1 MFTKKLSNTSG
12 DDGDV
17 SATAQVMP
25 PPPRPRTSAGK
36 AESALAG
43 IGGDGIILIGK
54 GTRVIGEIS
63 DCTTVEIQGV
73 VEGKLLANSVV
84 IREGGGFKGSLQV
97 DQAEI
102 HGVMEGNAVVND
114 LLDIRSTGTVA
125 ADLAYGRL
133 SVEAGGQMTGN
144 ILARISIENS
154 NAPKSASTEIATTNG
169 NGRHSGNGW
178 T

>member
-1 MFTKKLSNTSG
+1 MFTKKLSNSNG
-12 DDGDV
+12 DEGADV
-17 SATAQVMP
+17 SATAHVTL
-25 PPPRPRTSAGK
+25 PPPRARPMAAKTDA
-36 AESALAG
+36 
-43 IGGDGIILIGK
+43 GDGIVLIGK

-73 VEGKLLANSVV
+73 VEGKLLASSVI
-84 IREGGGFKGSLQV
+84 IREGGGFKGSLQA

-144 ILARISIENS
+144 ILARISIENG
-154 NAPKSASTEIATTNG
+154 NAPKSTSTEIATTTNG
-169 NGRHSGNGW
+169 NGRHGGNGW

>member
-1 MFTKKLSNTSG
+1 MFTKKLSNSG
-12 DDGDV
+12 SDEGADV
-17 SATAQVMP
+17 STTAHVTP
-25 PPPRPRTSAGK
+25 PPPRQRPIAGK
-36 AESALAG
+36 TDA
-43 IGGDGIILIGK
+43 GDGVVLIGK

-73 VEGKLLANSVV
+73 VEGKLLASSVV
-84 IREGGGFKGSLQV
+84 IREGGGFKGSLQA

-114 LLDIRSTGTVA
+114 LLDIRSTGTVS

-144 ILARISIENS
+144 ILARISIES
-154 NAPKSASTEIATTNG
+154 GAAPKPASTDIATTSG
-169 NGRHSGNGW
+169 NGRHNGNGW

>member
-12 DDGDV
+12 DDGDI
-17 SATAQVMP
+17 SATAQVTP
-25 PPPRPRTSAGK
+25 PPPRPRPSTSGR
-36 AESALAG
+36 
-43 IGGDGIILIGK
+43 IDTGDGVILIGK

-73 VEGKLLANSVV
+73 VEGKLLASSVI
-84 IREGGGFKGSLQV
+84 IREGGGFKGSLQA

-144 ILARISIENS
+144 ILARISIESS
-154 NAPKSASTEIATTNG
+154 NTPKSGSTEIATTNG

>member
-1 MFTKKLSNTSG
+1 MFTKKLSNSSG
-12 DDGDV
+12 DDGADV
-17 SATAQVMP
+17 STTAQITP
-25 PPPRPRTSAGK
+25 PPPRPRPSTGGK
-36 AESALAG
+36 TDA
-43 IGGDGIILIGK
+43 GDGVVLIGK

-73 VEGKLLANSVV
+73 VEGKLLASSVI
-84 IREGGGFKGSLQV
+84 IREGGGFKGSLQA

-144 ILARISIENS
+144 ILARISIESS
-154 NAPKSASTEIATTNG
+154 NTPKSGSTEVATTNG
-169 NGRHSGNGW
+169 SGRHSSGNGW

>member
-1 MFTKKLSNTSG
+1 MFTKKLSNSNG
-12 DDGDV
+12 DEGTDGP
-17 SATAQVMP
+17 ATAHVTP
-25 PPPRPRTSAGK
+25 PPPRARPMGAKTDA
-36 AESALAG
+36 
-43 IGGDGIILIGK
+43 GDGVVLIGK

-73 VEGKLLANSVV
+73 VEGKLLANSVI
-84 IREGGGFKGSLQV
+84 IREGGGFKGSLQA

-114 LLDIRSTGTVA
+114 LLDIRSTGTVS

-144 ILARISIENS
+144 ILARISIENG
-154 NAPKSASTEIATTNG
+154 NAPKSGSTEIATTNG
-169 NGRHSGNGW
+169 NGRHTGTGW

>member
-1 MFTKKLSNTSG
+1 MFTKKLSNSNG
-12 DDGDV
+12 DDGADV
-17 SATAQVMP
+17 PATAHVTL
-25 PPPRPRTSAGK
+25 PPPRARPMGAKTDA
-36 AESALAG
+36 
-43 IGGDGIILIGK
+43 GDGVVLIGK

-63 DCTTVEIQGV
+63 DCATVEIQGV
-73 VEGKLLANSVV
+73 VEGKLLASSVI
-84 IREGGGFKGSLQV
+84 IREGGGFKGSLQA

-144 ILARISIENS
+144 ILARISIES
-154 NAPKSASTEIATTNG
+154 GNAPKSGSTEIATTNG
-169 NGRHSGNGW
+169 NGRHTGNGW

>member
-1 MFTKKLSNTSG
+1 MQARVSCRPPQVVWTSPSPRRSA
-12 DDGDV
+12 DDAGRPH
-17 SATAQVMP
+17 P
-25 PPPRPRTSAGK
+25 PEADPLVDA
-36 AESALAG
+36 
-43 IGGDGIILIGK
+43 GDGVVLIGK

-63 DCTTVEIQGV
+63 ECTTVEIQGV
-73 VEGKLLANSVV
+73 VEGKLLASSVV

-144 ILARISIENS
+144 ILARISIENAS
-154 NAPKSASTEIATTNG
+154 GPKSGSTEIGPGPPLVAQNI
-169 NGRHSGNGW
+169 GR

>member
-17 SATAQVMP
+17 SPTAHVTP
-25 PPPRPRTSAGK
+25 PPPRERPMAARTDA
-36 AESALAG
+36 
-43 IGGDGIILIGK
+43 GDGVVHIGK

-73 VEGKLLANSVV
+73 VEGKLLASSVI
-84 IREGGGFKGSLQV
+84 IREGGGFKGSLQA

-114 LLDIRSTGTVA
+114 LLDIRSTGTVS

-144 ILARISIENS
+144 ILARISIENG
-154 NAPKSASTEIATTNG
+154 NAPKSGSTEIATTNG
-169 NGRHSGNGW
+169 NGRHTGTGW

>member
-1 MFTKKLSNTSG
+1 MFTKKLSNSSG
-12 DDGDV
+12 DDGADV
-17 SATAQVMP
+17 SATAHVT
-25 PPPRPRTSAGK
+25 PPPRARPAGK
-36 AESALAG
+36 ADASLAG
-43 IGGDGIILIGK
+43 VNGEGLVLIGK

-63 DCTTVEIQGV
+63 DCTMVEIQGV
-73 VEGKLLANSVV
+73 LEGKLLANTVV

-144 ILARISIENS
+144 ILARISIENA
-154 NAPKSASTEIATTNG
+154 NAPKSGSTEIATTNG
-169 NGRHSGNGW
+169 NGRHSSGNGW

>member
-1 MFTKKLSNTSG
+1 MFTKKLSNSSSDDAADLSMTS
-12 DDGDV
+12 
-17 SATAQVMP
+17 AQVT
-25 PPPRPRTSAGK
+25 PPPRPRPAAAKTDAT
-36 AESALAG
+36 LAS
-43 IGGDGIILIGK
+43 GDGVILIGK

-73 VEGKLLANSVV
+73 VEGKLLASSVI
-84 IREGGGFKGSLQV
+84 IREGGGFKGSLQA

-144 ILARISIENS
+144 ILARISIENGGAS
-154 NAPKSASTEIATTNG
+154 KSPSTEVATTNG
-169 NGRHSGNGW
+169 NGRHTGNGW

>member
-12 DDGDV
+12 DDSDI
-17 SATAQVMP
+17 SATAQITP
-25 PPPRPRTSAGK
+25 PTPRPRPSNSGK
-36 AESALAG
+36 
-43 IGGDGIILIGK
+43 IDTGDGVILIGK

-73 VEGKLLANSVV
+73 VEGKLLASSVV

-144 ILARISIENS
+144 ILARISIESSNS
-154 NAPKSASTEIATTNG
+154 PKSGSTEIATTNG
-169 NGRHSGNGW
+169 NGRHSSNGW
-178 T
+178 A

>member
-1 MFTKKLSNTSG
+1 M
-12 DDGDV
+12 
-17 SATAQVMP
+17 
-25 PPPRPRTSAGK
+25 
-36 AESALAG
+36 
-43 IGGDGIILIGK
+43 
-54 GTRVIGEIS
+54 
-63 DCTTVEIQGV
+63 
-73 VEGKLLANSVV
+73 VEGKLLASSVI
-84 IREGGGFKGSLQV
+84 IREGGGFKGSLQA

-114 LLDIRSTGTVA
+114 LLDIRSTGTVS

-144 ILARISIENS
+144 ILARISIENG
-154 NAPKSASTEIATTNG
+154 NAPKSGSTEIATTNG

>member
-1 MFTKKLSNTSG
+1 MFTKKLSNASG
-12 DDGDV
+12 EETDV
-17 SATAQVMP
+17 SATAQVT
-25 PPPRPRTSAGK
+25 PPPRPRPSTGK
-36 AESALAG
+36 VDAALAG
-43 IGGDGIILIGK
+43 INGDGLILIGK
-54 GTRVIGEIS
+54 GTRIIGEIS
-63 DCTTVEIQGV
+63 DCTMVEIQGV
-73 VEGKLLANSVV
+73 LEGKLLANTVV

-102 HGVMEGNAVVND
+102 HGVMEGNAIVND

-144 ILARISIENS
+144 ILARISIENAS
-154 NAPKSASTEIATTNG
+154 TPKSGSTEVATTNG
-169 NGRHSGNGW
+169 NGRHSGKGW

>member
-1 MFTKKLSNTSG
+1 MFTKKLSNSG
-12 DDGDV
+12 SDDGVDV
-17 SATAQVMP
+17 STTAHVTP
-25 PPPRPRTSAGK
+25 PPPRQRPIAGRTDA
-36 AESALAG
+36 
-43 IGGDGIILIGK
+43 GDGVVLIGK

-73 VEGKLLANSVV
+73 VEGKLLASSVI
-84 IREGGGFKGSLQV
+84 IREGGGFKGSLQA

-154 NAPKSASTEIATTNG
+154 NTSKSGSTEVVTTNG
-169 NGRHSGNGW
+169 SGRGTGNGW

>member
-12 DDGDV
+12 DDGDI
-17 SATAQVMP
+17 SATAQVTP
-25 PPPRPRTSAGK
+25 PPPRPRPSTSGK
-36 AESALAG
+36 
-43 IGGDGIILIGK
+43 IDTGDGVILIGK

-73 VEGKLLANSVV
+73 VEGKLLASSVI
-84 IREGGGFKGSLQV
+84 IREGGGFKGSLQA

-144 ILARISIENS
+144 ILARISIESS
-154 NAPKSASTEIATTNG
+154 NTPKSGSTEIATTNG